1 MDEITRPGIEGY
13 ALDHSTPEPTY
24 LRGIFERTSVE
35 TGQPNMLV
43 GPLEGRFLKMAVAM
57 LRPQRVLEVGCF
69 TGYSSLWM
77 AEALEEGAEI
87 VTLDI
92 DPTHVTM
99 AGANH
104 ASVAHGSRVT
114 VLEGPALETMATLEP
129 GFDMAFIDAD
139 KGNYY
144 AYYEECLRLVR
155 PGGFILADNTL
166 WYAEVIDAV
175 KTGEDVVAIRAF
187 NDHVARDS
195 RVEAVVLTI
204 RDGIT
209 LMRRVD

>member
-13 ALDHSTPEPTY
+13 ALDHSTPEPAY
-24 LRGIFERTSVE
+24 LREIFERTSVE

-43 GPLEGRFLKMAVAM
+43 GPLEGRFLKMVVAM
-57 LRPQRVLEVGCF
+57 LRPRRVLEVGCF

-77 AEALEEGAEI
+77 AEALEDGATI

-92 DPTHVTM
+92 DPTHVAM
-99 AGANH
+99 ARANH
-104 ASVAHGSRVT
+104 ASVPHGSRVT
-114 VLEGPALETMATLEP
+114 VLEGPALETMTTLEP
-129 GFDMAFIDAD
+129 GFDIAFIDAD
-139 KGNYY
+139 KGNYS

-166 WYAEVIDAV
+166 WYAEVIDAA

-209 LMRRVD
+209 LMRKVD